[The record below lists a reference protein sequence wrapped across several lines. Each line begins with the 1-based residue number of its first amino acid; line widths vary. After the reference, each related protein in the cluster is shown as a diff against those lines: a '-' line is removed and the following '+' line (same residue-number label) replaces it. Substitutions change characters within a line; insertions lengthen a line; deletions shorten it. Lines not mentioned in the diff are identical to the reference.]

1 MKCKWYEKNAYKR
14 RNKKYSTSIENHCVV
29 KQQLSISFELFITPI
44 FPFIHFLQR
53 KRNKMTKELLVK
65 TFACIILTRLEH
77 RTLQNL
83 PGHHSYS
90 CVPLWMDCVHKGHR
104 NAMCRSNVTAWGNGA
119 HLALGTTAVL
129 CININNKAAH
139 LSLRMIKAAAKHFK

>member
-90 CVPLWMDCVHKGHR
+90 CVPLWMDCVHKGHPQ
-104 NAMCRSNVTAWGNGA
+104 CHVQVKCDSVGKWSTS
-119 HLALGTTAVL
+119 GTWHHCCPL
-129 CININNKAAH
+129 Y
-139 LSLRMIKAAAKHFK
+139 